1 MKLNRFKRLAA
12 TIGGAVVALSMGFSP
27 ALAKETLVI
36 GTISALN
43 GPGSEWGR
51 GVDAGTRIAV
61 TEINNN
67 GGLVVGDTTYTIEVK
82 SYDDGYKPAE
92 GVAAA
97 TRLIEQDGV
106 KFILGPLGSA
116 SALAVKPIFEE
127 KGVLALMNSYSPQT
141 LANNPKYV
149 YRVLPTSVEYV
160 DQIVG
165 WVKENKSDL
174 SKVAVISPNDQTGW
188 DSQKTLVEAY
198 GEAGFEIVGKELFER
213 SSVDFQSII
222 TRLMATSPDII
233 ELDTTPSSTAGLII
247 RQARELGFEGLFVK
261 IGGPGVPAIVEA
273 AGKEFAEGT
282 IVYAAAD
289 TSSKKYKW
297 MEEEYAKIYSPPMN
311 AFNVFFYDAAHL
323 LFASMQKAG
332 TVTDVDAVR
341 DTLVEMTP
349 FDGAQGTLV
358 WGGMEDYGNNNQ
370 LIVPTFIGRISDG
383 EEKIIDRIDAN

>member
-1 MKLNRFKRLAA
+1 MKRSRFKRFAA
-12 TIGGAVVALSMGFSP
+12 TIGGAIVALSTGFSP
-27 ALAKETLVI
+27 ALAQETLVI

-61 TEINNN
+61 TEINDN
-67 GGLVVGDTTYTIEVK
+67 GGLVVGDTTYMIEVK

-92 GVAAA
+92 AVAAA

-106 KFILGPLGSA
+106 KFIIGPLGSA

-127 KGVLALMNSYSPQT
+127 EGVLALMNSYSPQT

-165 WVKENKSDL
+165 WMKENKSDL
-174 SKVAVISPNDQTGW
+174 TNVAVVSPNDQTGW

-198 GEAGFEIVGKELFER
+198 GEAGFEVVGKELFER

-222 TRLMATSPDII
+222 TRLLTTSPDII

-289 TSSKKYKW
+289 TSSEKYKW

-332 TVTDVDAVR
+332 TITDVDAVR
-341 DTLVEMTP
+341 DALVEVTP

-383 EEKIIDRIDAN
+383 KEEIIDRIDAK